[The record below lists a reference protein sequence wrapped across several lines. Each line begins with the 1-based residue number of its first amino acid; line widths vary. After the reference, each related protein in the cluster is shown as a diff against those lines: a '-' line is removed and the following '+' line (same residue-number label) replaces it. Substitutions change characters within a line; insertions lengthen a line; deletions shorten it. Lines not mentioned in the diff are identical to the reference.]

1 MSDENRHVGE
11 KENKSARAPPSAG
24 LGARSSLSVIALPEA
39 ISRLM
44 PSSRAATVTARVACP
59 KDHGKKAFYAYH
71 NKVKEQGEG
80 GWRNLRLRC
89 GGRRRRA
96 RLWG

>member
-1 MSDENRHVGE
+1 MSDEKRHVGE

-24 LGARSSLSVIALPEA
+24 LGA

-44 PSSRAATVTARVACP
+44 ASSRAATVTARVACP